1 MRRYKLLFKG
11 RVQGVGFRYTSKM
24 LADKLNLT
32 GTIENLYNGDVE
44 CYIQGSEQNID
55 KFIQDMKNQRY
66 IRIESIDKTQ
76 VVIVEGEMSYKII
89 G

>member
-1 MRRYKLLFKG
+1 MKRYELLFKG

-32 GTIENLYNGDVE
+32 GTVENLYDGNVK
-44 CYIQGSEQNID
+44 CFIQGNDDSIYRFLNELNNNLFIIID
-55 KFIQDMKNQRY
+55 SCKK
-66 IRIESIDKTQ
+66 IERE
-76 VVIVEGEMSYKII
+76 VIEEEKCYKII